1 MKVIPT
7 IHSRRLVL
15 VVAALVAAL
24 AATLAAYHL
33 LPDYSKALGEQPTRV
48 GTAVLDRDGRILRLF
63 PDEKGRF
70 GLWCQGSRFPE
81 HLKAAVVAAEDQ
93 RFYYHPGF
101 DPVAIARAVWTNAG
115 RGRIVSGAS
124 TITQQVVRLIR
135 PRPRTFGSKI
145 IETLESMKMEWQ
157 LSKEQILVLHLNL
170 SPMGGNIRGAT
181 LASRIYFGK
190 NVEHITLA
198 EAAVLAALPRSPSRL
213 DPRRPTGRKLVLAEK
228 DRILKRM
235 AELGWITPEQ
245 LNMSLGS
252 VVVFK
257 NRKIPLRAPHVVDF
271 VMRRAIKQDNPIR
284 TTVDPDLQGA
294 LERILKSHSN
304 RLRRIGIRQA
314 AALIV
319 SVRDGEILAMV
330 GSLGYGEQDQGFN
343 NAVLAQR
350 SAGSTLK
357 PFLYAL
363 ALQKGYAAVSEV
375 EDTDRSYP
383 TPHGVYLPLNADRR
397 SYGPVNIRLALGNSL
412 NMSAIK
418 VTRSVGLED
427 LLKTLQRLE
436 VVDHNCPPPD
446 YYGLGLAVGNVEVSL
461 MRLVQAYRSLA
472 DKGEFKRLKVLQ
484 GEKTTS
490 TRMFSP
496 EVAYVISHI
505 LADPS
510 ARLLTFGNPGYFDFG
525 FPVALKTGTSTSYRD
540 AWTIAY
546 TTRHVVGVW
555 AGNFDGRP
563 GFGKTGSAVCG
574 PIVNE
579 VVRALYGAGP
589 PESFTRPLAVH
600 EASVCSMSGK
610 LAGHECPYTTTELLI
625 GGMTLPTCDLPH
637 QGQHHELGAGY
648 ASWLD
653 RREAQ
658 HGEGRFRL
666 MKPESVSHGWRGVP
680 GVPLPRSGGPAGRS
694 RIEIISPHD
703 HDRFVLARHRPNRVI
718 FRALPDSVVEH
729 VIWFL
734 DGIEAARTGPPYEF
748 SWDATRGSHVLHAVT
763 PNNDAARVTFQV
775 E

>member
-1 MKVIPT
+1 MKVMPT
-7 IHSRRLVL
+7 IYSRRCIV

-24 AATLAAYHL
+24 AVTLAAYHL
-33 LPDYSKALGEQPTRV
+33 LPDYSKALEEQPARV
-48 GTAVLDRDGRILRLF
+48 GAAVLDRDGRILRLF

-70 GLWCQGSRFPE
+70 GLWRQRGRFPE
-81 HLKAAVVAAEDQ
+81 HLKAAVIAAEDQ

-101 DPVAIARAVWTNAG
+101 DPIAIARAVRTNAE

-124 TITQQVVRLIR
+124 TITQQVVRLIK

-170 SPMGGNIRGAT
+170 SPMGGNIRGAG

-190 NVEHITLA
+190 DVEHITLA

-235 AELGWITPEQ
+235 AALGWITPEQ
-245 LNMSLGS
+245 LRMSLGS

-257 NRKIPLRAPHVVDF
+257 NRRIPLRAPHVVDL
-271 VMRRAIKQDNPIR
+271 VIRRSARQDNPIR
-284 TTVDPDLQGA
+284 TTLDPDLQVG
-294 LERILKSHSN
+294 LERILKSHAN

-314 AALIV
+314 AGLVV
-319 SVRDGEILAMV
+319 SVRDGKIRAMV

-343 NAVLAQR
+343 NAVVSRR

-363 ALQKGYAAVSEV
+363 ALQKGYAPVSEV

-397 SYGPVNIRLALGNSL
+397 AYGPVNIRLALGNSL

-418 VTRSVGLED
+418 VTRSVGLDD
-427 LLKTLQRLE
+427 LLKALQSLE
-436 VVDHNCPPPD
+436 VVDHNGPPAD
-446 YYGLGLAVGNVEVSL
+446 HYGLGLAVGNVEVSL
-461 MRLVQAYRSLA
+461 LRLVQAYRCLA
-472 DKGEFKRLKVLQ
+472 DKGEFRRLKVLQ
-484 GEKTTS
+484 SEKTTS
-490 TRMFSP
+490 TRVFSP

-525 FPVALKTGTSTSYRD
+525 FPVALKTGTSTGYRD
-540 AWTIAY
+540 AWTVAY

-579 VVRALYGAGP
+579 VIRTLYGAGP
-589 PESFTRPLAVH
+589 PEAFARPMAVR
-600 EASVCSMSGK
+600 EAVVCSMSGK
-610 LAGHECPYTTTELLI
+610 LAGPQCPYTTTELLV
-625 GGMTLPTCDLPH
+625 GGMTLPKCDMPH
-637 QGQHHELGAGY
+637 KDQHHDLGAGY

-653 RREAQ
+653 RRESRQ
-658 HGEGRFRL
+658 GESRFRL
-666 MKPESVSHGWRGVP
+666 KKPELASTGLRGVP
-680 GVPLPRSGGPAGRS
+680 GVRSPRSGGPAGRS

-703 HDRFVLARHRPNRVI
+703 HDRFILGRHRPNRVI
-718 FRALPDSVVEH
+718 FRALPDTVVDH

-734 DGIEAARTGPPYEF
+734 DGVETARTGPPYEF
-748 SWDATRGSHVLHAVT
+748 SWEATRGLHVLHAVT
-763 PNNDAARVTFQV
+763 PSNDAARVTFQV